1 MTRRTALVVW
11 IVAWGAAGRGAA
23 ADLNRDAGDI
33 LSTRCLSCHGPSV
46 KVAGLDLS
54 TRAGALKGGGQG
66 SVLNATNPA
75 ESLLLKRVI
84 RNQMPPA
91 GPLSAAEKDTLKRWI
106 ASGATWADNVGERRA
121 GPQWWSL
128 QPLRMVTPPKLENV
142 ADDWTQSPIDRFI
155 LAKLRQNALEPSKP
169 AGRRE
174 LIRRVTFDVT
184 GMPPTPDEVDGF
196 VKDASPAAYEK
207 LVDRLLAS
215 PRYGERWGRHWLDVA
230 RFSESEGFERDLVR
244 EHAWRYRDYVIRSLN
259 QDKPYI
265 DFAREQLAGDVLDRV
280 THESIAAT
288 GFLVAGPTD
297 AVGLT
302 SAVPREREAVREDQ
316 LEEMVSTVSQ
326 TFLGLTTNCA
336 RCHDHKFDPIPQK
349 DYYRFKAAF
358 AGVWQPVQDRESI
371 DLLPDGRALRT
382 PEEQAAFDAQS
393 ASLRG
398 RIEAIEADL
407 SRLHRDARA
416 KILEQRGVRWPATV
430 PKPAAQWTFDADARD
445 QIGSLHGLI
454 AGKAQVAEGCLKPLG
469 TKEGVRVP
477 TVKLDREIKE
487 KTLEAWIRVRKK
499 PEKSTTILVLQ
510 NNSGY
515 RGAALDGIQ
524 YNGPKKK
531 WENYSTAGFRDTQ
544 WNAPEENAEPGD
556 HIQIA
561 ITYAADGTIT
571 AYRNGKQHG
580 EPFRGEP
587 GNPSSELQTYL
598 PQDAIV
604 MLTTNQSLN
613 LDEARIYSAALT
625 PQQIADLFRAGAP
638 SVPRDE
644 SAAAMT
650 APDRDRAAKLDAEL
664 ATLNALQAEQAKPDK
679 AFAAEILPPSVT
691 HLLRRGDVTMKG
703 DVLAPAGLSA
713 IRGLSPDLNL
723 APDASDR
730 DRRRKMAEWIANA
743 ANPLFSRV
751 IVNRLWHGHFGAGI
765 IESPNDFGYNGGQ
778 PSHGELLDF
787 LAADLIQ
794 NGWSLKSL
802 HKRILM
808 SATYRQSS
816 EHNPKAAAKDAD
828 NRLLWRFT
836 PRRLEGE
843 SIRDAM
849 LSISGAL
856 NPAMGGPSFRPFKA
870 TTPGGSYV
878 KYEPFD
884 SAEPELQRRTVYR
897 MNVITGGEAML
908 DALDCPLPAVKTP
921 RRASTTT
928 ALQALSLMNGAFVTR
943 MAKTFAERLAK
954 EADGT
959 DERIKLAFRLTLG
972 RAPSETELMRSRDL
986 VARAHLESLCWGLFN
1001 ATEFLQVE

>member
-1 MTRRTALVVW
+1 M
-11 IVAWGAAGRGAA
+11 
-23 ADLNRDAGDI
+23 
-33 LSTRCLSCHGPSV
+33 
-46 KVAGLDLS
+46 
-54 TRAGALKGGGQG
+54 
-66 SVLNATNPA
+66 
-75 ESLLLKRVI
+75 
-84 RNQMPPA
+84 
-91 GPLSAAEKDTLKRWI
+91 
-106 ASGATWADNVGERRA
+106 
-121 GPQWWSL
+121 
-128 QPLRMVTPPKLENV
+128 QPLQTTTPASDGNP
-142 ADDWTQSPIDRFI
+142 QSNIDRFI
-155 LAKLRQNALEPSKP
+155 LAKLSQHGLAPSKP

-174 LIRRVTFDVT
+174 LIRRVTFDVI
-184 GMPPTPDEVDGF
+184 GLPPTPEEVDAF
-196 VKDASPAAYEK
+196 IHDPSPAAYEN

-244 EHAWRYRDYVIRSLN
+244 EHAWRYRDYVINSLN

-288 GFLVAGPTD
+288 GFLVSGPTD

-316 LEEMVSTVSQ
+316 LEEMVSAVSQ

-371 DLLPDGRALRT
+371 ELLPGGRILRT
-382 PEEQAAFDAQS
+382 PDEQAAFNTAS
-393 ASLRG
+393 ATLRDH
-398 RIEAIEADL
+398 IETVEAEL
-407 SRLHRDARA
+407 ARLYRDARA
-416 KILEQRGVRWPATV
+416 KIIEQRGYRWPASV
-430 PKPAAQWTFDADARD
+430 PQPASQWTFDADARD

-454 AGKAQVAEGCLKPLG
+454 AGKAQVSGGCLKPLG

-477 TVKLDREIKE
+477 TAKLNREIKE
-487 KTLEAWIRVRKK
+487 KTLEAWIQVRKK
-499 PEKSTTILVLQ
+499 PEKGTTILVLQ

-515 RGAALDGIQ
+515 RGAAFDGIQ

-544 WNAPEENAEPGD
+544 WDAPEETAAPGD
-556 HIQIA
+556 HLQIA
-561 ITYAADGTIT
+561 VTYAADGTIT
-571 AYRNGKQHG
+571 AYRNGKQLG
-580 EPFRGEP
+580 EPFHGEP

-598 PQDAIV
+598 PQDAIA

-613 LDEARIYSAALT
+613 LDEARIYAAVLT
-625 PQQIADLFRAGAP
+625 PQQIADSYNAGAP
-638 SVPRDE
+638 SVPRE
-644 SAAAMT
+644 EIAAAMT
-650 APDRDRAAKLDAEL
+650 PQNRDRAAKLDAEL
-664 ATLNALQAEQAKPDK
+664 ITLRASQTEQTKPDQ
-679 AFAAEILPPSVT
+679 AFAADILPPGVT

-703 DVLAPAGLSA
+703 DALAPAGLSA

-743 ANPLFSRV
+743 ANPLFARV
-751 IVNRLWHGHFGAGI
+751 IVNRIWHGHFGAGI
-765 IESPNDFGYNGGQ
+765 VESPNDFGYNGGQ
-778 PSHGELLDF
+778 PSHPELLDY
-787 LAADLIQ
+787 LAGDLIA
-794 NGWSLKSL
+794 NNWSLKHL
-802 HKRILM
+802 HKSILL

-816 EHNPKAAAKDAD
+816 EHNPQAAAKDAD

-843 SIRDAM
+843 PVRDAM
-849 LSISGAL
+849 LFISGAL
-856 NPAMGGPSFRPFKA
+856 NLTMGGPSFRPFKA

-884 SAEPELQRRTVYR
+884 SAAPELQRRTVYR
-897 MNVITGGEAML
+897 MNVITGGDAML

-928 ALQALSLMNGAFVTR
+928 ALQALSLMNGDFATR
-943 MAKTFAERLAK
+943 MAKTFAERLMK
-954 EADGT
+954 EADST
-959 DERIKLAFRLTLG
+959 DARITRAFRLTLG
-972 RAPSETELMRSRDL
+972 RAPSDVELARSRDL
-986 VARAHLESLCWGLFN
+986 VTRAPLETLCWGLFN

>member
-1 MTRRTALVVW
+1 MTRTALVAW
-11 IVAWGAAGRGAA
+11 IVACSAGRCIA

-46 KVAGLDLS
+46 KMAGLDLS
-54 TRAGALKGGGQG
+54 SRAAAVKGGRQG
-66 SVLNATNPA
+66 SALNTTNPKD
-75 ESLLLKRVI
+75 SRLLQRVI

-91 GPLSAAEKDTLKRWI
+91 GPLSAAEKDTLTHWVE
-106 ASGATWADNVGERRA
+106 SGAVWGDNVGERRA

-128 QPLRMVTPPKLENV
+128 QPLRTVAPPAV
-142 ADDWTQSPIDRFI
+142 ASIPDGWAQSPIDRFI
-155 LAKLRQNALEPSKP
+155 LTKLRQSGLEPSKP
-169 AGRRE
+169 ATARE

-184 GMPPTPDEVDGF
+184 GLPPTPAEVEAF
-196 VKDASPAAYEK
+196 VKDPSPAAYEK

-265 DFAREQLAGDVLDRV
+265 DFAREQLAGDVLDQV

-316 LEEMVSTVSQ
+316 LEEMVSVVSQ

-371 DLLPDGRALRT
+371 ELLPDGRALRT
-382 PEEQAAFDAQS
+382 PQEQTAFDTS
-393 ASLRG
+393 TASLRD
-398 RIEAIEADL
+398 RIETIEAEL
-407 SRLHRDARA
+407 ARLYRNARA
-416 KILEQRGVRWPATV
+416 KILERRGYRWPATV
-430 PKPAAQWTFDADARD
+430 PQPASQWNFDADARD

-454 AGKAQVAEGCLKPLG
+454 AGNAEVADGCLKPLG
-469 TKEGVRVP
+469 NKEGVRVR
-477 TVKLDREIKE
+477 TAKLDREIKE

-499 PEKSTTILVLQ
+499 PEKGTTILVLQ

-515 RGAALDGIQ
+515 RGAAFDGIQ
-524 YNGPKKK
+524 YNGPKKM
-531 WENYSTAGFRDTQ
+531 WENSSTAGFRNTQ
-544 WNAPEENAEPGD
+544 WDAPEENAEPGD
-556 HIQIA
+556 QLQIA

-580 EPFRGEP
+580 KPFHGEA
-587 GNPSSELQTYL
+587 GNASSELQTYL
-598 PQDAIV
+598 PQDAIAV
-604 MLTTNQSLN
+604 LTTNQSLN
-613 LDEARIYSAALT
+613 LDEARIYAAALT
-625 PQQIADLFRAGAP
+625 AQQIADSYHAGAP
-638 SVPRDE
+638 SVPREE
-644 SAAAMT
+644 STAAMT
-650 APDRDRAAKLDAEL
+650 SQDRDRVSKLDGEL
-664 ATLNALQAEQAKPDK
+664 AALRTSQAEQAKPDK
-679 AFAAEILPPSVT
+679 AFAADVLPPGVT

-703 DVLAPAGLSA
+703 EALAPAGLSA
-713 IRGLSPDLNL
+713 IRGLSPELNL
-723 APDASDR
+723 SVDARDQ
-730 DRRRKMAEWIANA
+730 DRRRKMAEWIANP

-765 IESPNDFGYNGGQ
+765 VESPNDFGYNGGQ
-778 PSHGELLDF
+778 PSHADLLDF

-802 HKRILM
+802 HKRILL

-816 EHNPKAAAKDAD
+816 EHNPQAAAKDAD

-843 SIRDAM
+843 SVRDAM
-849 LSISGAL
+849 LFISGAL

-878 KYEPFD
+878 KYEPLD
-884 SAEPELQRRTVYR
+884 SAEPELQRRTIYR
-897 MNVITGGEAML
+897 MNVTTGGDPML

-928 ALQALSLMNGAFVTR
+928 ALQALSLMNGAFATR
-943 MAKTFAERLAK
+943 TAKTFAERLGK

-959 DERIKLAFRLTLG
+959 DAQITLAFRLALG
-972 RAPSETELMRSRDL
+972 RAPSEAELTRSRAL
-986 VARAHLESLCWGLFN
+986 VARTKLETLCWGLFN